1 MTSSTQIQLAQR
13 PTGWPD
19 HENFRT
25 AVVDL
30 PALGEGEVRV
40 ANDFISV
47 DPYMRGRMNDNTGS
61 YIPPFNVGEVMGG
74 GAVGRVIESRDDSLA
89 EGTLVLHDLGWRDVA
104 QGPAAGFRAVQEL
117 PGLPASVYL
126 GALGMTGLTAW
137 VGLLEIASMK
147 EGDTV
152 FVSGAAGA
160 VGTMVGQIA
169 RLKGAARVI
178 GSAGS
183 PEKIELL
190 TSKYGFD
197 TAFNYKD
204 GDIAG
209 QLAAAAPEGIDV
221 YFDNVGGEH
230 LEAALGTL
238 KTGGRVAL
246 CGAISQY
253 NITEPEAGP
262 RNMANL
268 ITKGLRLQG
277 FTVGNYTEHLPAF
290 AEQAG
295 AWLAAGELVFDE
307 TVVEGLDHAV
317 DAFLD
322 LMRGA
327 NTGKMVVKL

>member
-1 MTSSTQIQLAQR
+1 MTSSTQIQLANR

-40 ANDFISV
+40 SNEFMSV
-47 DPYMRGRMNDNTGS
+47 DPYMRGRMNDVKS
-61 YIPPFNVGEVMGG
+61 YVPPFQVGEVMDG
-74 GAVGRVIESRDDSLA
+74 GAIGRVIESRDNSLA
-89 EGTLVLHDLGWRDVA
+89 VGTSVLHNQGWRDVA
-104 QGPAAGFRAVQEL
+104 QGPAAGFRAVDEL
-117 PGLPASVYL
+117 PGLSLSVYL

-137 VGLLEIASMK
+137 VGLLEIAGMK
-147 EGDTV
+147 KGDTV

-169 RLKGAARVI
+169 RLKGAGRVV

-183 PEKIELL
+183 QEKIDLL

-197 TAFNYKD
+197 AAFNYKD

-209 QLAAAAPEGIDV
+209 QLAQAAPKGIDV

-230 LEAALGTL
+230 LEAALGAL
-238 KTGGRVAL
+238 NDGGRVAL

-253 NITEPEAGP
+253 NATTPAAGP
-262 RNMANL
+262 RNMMNL
-268 ITKGLRLQG
+268 VSRGLTLKG
-277 FTVGNYTEHLPAF
+277 FTVGNYAQHLGEF

-295 AWLAAGELVFDE
+295 AWLTAGDLVFDE
-307 TVVEGLDHAV
+307 TVVEGLENAV
-317 DAFLD
+317 DAFLN

>member
-1 MTSSTQIQLAQR
+1 MTSSTQIQLAKR

-30 PALGEGEVRV
+30 PALAEGEVRV
-40 ANDFISV
+40 SNEFMSV
-47 DPYMRGRMNDNTGS
+47 DPYMRGRMNEGKS
-61 YIPPFNVGEVMGG
+61 YVPPFQVGEVMNG
-74 GAVGRVIESRDDSLA
+74 GAVGRVIESRDETLSA
-89 EGTLVLHDLGWRDVA
+89 GTPVLHNQGWRDLA
-104 QGPAAGFRAVQEL
+104 QGPASEFRAVDEL
-117 PGLPASVYL
+117 PGLALSVYL
-126 GALGMTGLTAW
+126 GTLGMTGLTAW
-137 VGLLEIASMK
+137 VGLLEIAGMK
-147 EGDTV
+147 PGDTV

-160 VGTMVGQIA
+160 VGSMVGQIA

-183 PEKIELL
+183 QEKIDLL

-197 TAFNYKD
+197 AAFNYKD

-230 LEAALGTL
+230 LEAAIGAMND
-238 KTGGRVAL
+238 GGRVAL

-253 NITEPEAGP
+253 NATEPGPGP

-268 ITKGLRLQG
+268 VTRGLRLQG
-277 FTVGNYTEHLPAF
+277 FTVGNYAQHLGAF

-295 AWLAAGELVFDE
+295 AWVAAGDLVFDE
-307 TVVEGLDHAV
+307 TVVDGLENAV
-317 DAFLD
+317 DAFLS
-322 LMRGA
+322 LMRGG